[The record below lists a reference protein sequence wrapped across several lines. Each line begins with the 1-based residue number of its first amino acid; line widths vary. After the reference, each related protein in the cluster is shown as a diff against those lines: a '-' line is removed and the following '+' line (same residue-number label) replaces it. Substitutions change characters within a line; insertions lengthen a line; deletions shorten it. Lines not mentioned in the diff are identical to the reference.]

1 MKILYCGHDSLS
13 SLLRIATLL
22 FLAGGMS
29 FGETPSPSA
38 KDPYKILVNSDTT
51 HILSCTSVW
60 RPNREKLRADMF
72 ISTVDEVAA
81 AGADA
86 LMMAPGLGWV
96 PWWPSKVLPIEQH
109 TAWFKEKFNTPKI
122 NTPFI
127 DFVLAGND
135 MVQMTV
141 DRCHEKGIACFI
153 SYRMNDVHGK
163 DRAAAPGNGELAT
176 IPQFYIDHPEY
187 LLGTQPNQMSWAKL
201 LQNWAEP
208 EVRNF
213 KFQLIAELCRNYDL
227 DGIELD
233 FQRAPFYFR
242 TNETTSQ
249 QRRRI
254 MADFLAQVRQVLNET
269 ERNGRH
275 RWLCVRIPSYSEVHD
290 AMGIDIAAWADAG
303 VDMFNLAPFY
313 HTEQT
318 TDLASLRKLAP
329 QAAFYLEATHVIG
342 FQGDTINRKN
352 RRTTKEMFYTTAN
365 LAYAQGAD
373 GLSLFNFQ
381 YFRDY
386 RDRNQD
392 NSDGPYT
399 EPPFEIIRELR
410 DPAVVAARPQYYV
423 QAEINGSEPRRKL
436 PFPAKISEDA
446 PRTFRLDLAAP
457 QGGWKN
463 HGKLRIQA
471 KASLEQSSWKAS
483 INGKPLVLSVD
494 VSEPYPTVYVQM
506 QGKPEELRAWIVPPE
521 VLHSGRND
529 IEITMKQGAPATLIS
544 LDLAM
549 PNEPK

>member
-1 MKILYCGHDSLS
+1 MKKKYRQPALFSA
-13 SLLRIATLL
+13 LLKTVVVLVFCQQTA
-22 FLAGGMS
+22 
-29 FGETPSPSA
+29 FGVEADVRTKP
-38 KDPYKILVNSDTT
+38 PYKILVNSDTT

-60 RPNREKLRADMF
+60 RPTREKLRADMF

-96 PWWPSKVLPIEQH
+96 PWWPSEVLPLEQQA
-109 TAWFKEKFNTPKI
+109 AWFREKFQLPKAT
-122 NTPFI
+122 TPFV
-127 DFVLAGND
+127 DFVLKGND
-135 MVQMTV
+135 MVRITV

-153 SYRMNDVHGK
+153 SYRMNDVHAK
-163 DRAAAPGNGELAT
+163 DRAAAPTSGELAT
-176 IPQFYIDHPEY
+176 IPEFYIDHPEY

-213 KFQLIAELCRNYDL
+213 KLQLIAELCRNYDL

-242 TNETTSQ
+242 TNETTSR
-249 QRRRI
+249 QRCKI
-254 MADFLAQVRQVLNET
+254 MTDFVAQIRQVLNET

-290 AMGIDIAAWADAG
+290 AIGLDIAAWADAG
-303 VDMFNLAPFY
+303 VDMFNLASFY

-342 FQGDTINRKN
+342 VQGNTVVRIN

-399 EPPFEIIRELR
+399 EPPFEIIRELQ
-410 DPAVVAARPQYYV
+410 DPAVVATKPQYYV
-423 QAEINGSEPRRKL
+423 QAAVNGSDPRRKF
-436 PFPAKISEDA
+436 PFPAKMSEGS
-446 PRTFRLDLAAP
+446 PITFLMDLAAP

-463 HGKLRIQA
+463 AGKMRIQSP
-471 KASLEQSSWKAS
+471 ASFDQSVWTAS
-483 INGKPLVLSVD
+483 INGTPLVLSTD
-494 VSEPYPTVYVQM
+494 VNETYPTIYTQM
-506 QGKPEELRAWIVPPE
+506 QGKPEELRAWVVPPD
-521 VLHSGRND
+521 VLHSGRN
-529 IEITMKQGAPATLIS
+529 EITITLAQGTPATLIS
-544 LDLAM
+544 VDLAM
-549 PNEPK
+549 P